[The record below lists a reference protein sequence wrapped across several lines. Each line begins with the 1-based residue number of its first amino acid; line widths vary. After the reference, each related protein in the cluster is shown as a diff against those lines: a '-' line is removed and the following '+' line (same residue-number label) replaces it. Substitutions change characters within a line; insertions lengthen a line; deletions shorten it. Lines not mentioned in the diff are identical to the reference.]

1 MQRRGEVTK
10 LVKAICELE
19 SLSPYSQSR
28 NFEREIETLARET
41 KDDREHRCWKNRMHV
56 TEDGNVFIP
65 PMAFKNGLSET
76 AKYISMQIPGKGK
89 STYTKHF
96 EAGVMVVV
104 PVDIGIKAE
113 TVKGEWLYV
122 PADGRRGGPKRV
134 WRCFPYIPKW
144 KGTVEFIILDDAVTE
159 EVFTKHLA
167 EFGSF
172 IGVGRFRP
180 RNNGYYGRFRVNG
193 VEWAQ

>member
-1 MQRRGEVTK
+1 M
-10 LVKAICELE
+10 VKAICELE

-28 NFEREIETLARET
+28 NFEREIETLPRET
-41 KDDREHRCWKNRMHV
+41 KDDREHRCWRNRMHV
-56 TEDGNVFIP
+56 SEAGTVFIP

-76 AKYISMQIPGKGK
+76 AKYISMQIPGRGK

-104 PVDIGIKAE
+104 PVDIGVKAE
-113 TVKGEWLYV
+113 DVKGEWLYV

-134 WRCFPYIPKW
+134 WRCFPHIPKW
-144 KGTVEFIILDDAVTE
+144 KGTVEFIILDDALTE
-159 EVFTKHLA
+159 EVFTKHLV

-180 RNNGYYGRFRVNG
+180 RNNGYYGRFKVGKVKWNRQG
-193 VEWAQ
+193 